1 MKWDEYIP
9 MKSQQLS
16 TIFVIGIVCVIILAR
31 DVSVFSIVTV
41 CTIIGIVFVYQRKID
56 TFSKHVIGDVLAE
69 SDPTL
74 SRTIDLLDTWRAFDE
89 DLYQNQYKML
99 NAFYDQYG
107 IMLLDSTIS
116 PTSMRMQF
124 DVLWDL
130 RTKLINDAKTWILKT
145 HTMVNDEQIILDA
158 IIALT
163 MKSVRVL
170 LNKFPYL
177 IDHYITHAYSQT

>member
-1 MKWDEYIP
+1 

-16 TIFVIGIVCVIILAR
+16 IFFVIGLICIIILAR
-31 DVSVFSIVTV
+31 DISVFSIVTV

-56 TFSKHVIGDVLAE
+56 TFTKDVIGDVLAE

-74 SRTIDLLDTWRAFDE
+74 TKTIDILDTWRAFDE
-89 DLYQNQYKML
+89 DLYQNQYNNL
-99 NAFYDQYG
+99 NAFYDLYG
-107 IMLLDSTIS
+107 IMLLDSSIS
-116 PTSMRMQF
+116 PTSMKMQF
-124 DVLWDL
+124 DILWDL

-145 HTMVNDEQIILDA
+145 HTMINDEQLILDS

-163 MKSVRVL
+163 MKCVKVL

-177 IDHYITHAYSQT
+177 IDHYITNAYAHQI

>member
-1 MKWDEYIP
+1 
-9 MKSQQLS
+9 
-16 TIFVIGIVCVIILAR
+16 
-31 DVSVFSIVTV
+31 
-41 CTIIGIVFVYQRKID
+41 
-56 TFSKHVIGDVLAE
+56 
-69 SDPTL
+69 
-74 SRTIDLLDTWRAFDE
+74 
-89 DLYQNQYKML
+89 ML